1 MNGVT
6 MLVLFSTFAC
16 KSHGVE
22 LKDIMKCLER
32 LTPCRPF
39 LKSPRLPR
47 TCCDPLKKVLI
58 DDPTCVCAV
67 YNNDSILKSFNM
79 TKAQAYQLPIKCGMP
94 PPDPN
99 RCKTV
104 NGNAKCYTN
113 KMLWYNWTYR
123 NYCSFTGTGASG
135 IVVKFKEKHNE
146 GNVVVFNFMGVAV
159 VLCSTFLLLL
169 WWVSTLPLFGTEV
182 NLDLW
187 ISNFWIFSILL
198 HSSPD

>member
-1 MNGVT
+1 MASSKLFMNGVT

-104 NGNAKCYTN
+104 NG
-113 KMLWYNWTYR
+113 
-123 NYCSFTGTGASG
+123 TGASE

-159 VLCSTFLLLL
+159 HFVTFL
-169 WWVSTLPLFGTEV
+169 T
-182 NLDLW
+182 
-187 ISNFWIFSILL
+187 
-198 HSSPD
+198 